1 MICRSGD
8 LILCSGRELM
18 SGTINFGISD
28 TFSHL
33 SIAVRMKEGKF
44 LDSSSEEGDL
54 YFLEFNGS
62 LRYCHYTKKVKSG
75 LTISSFEEMKRM
87 YELIAVC
94 SLKDKIVTSS
104 NAEKYVKDM
113 IDKPFDSKPINFLSH
128 WLKIDVGR
136 KRGQGF
142 TCVSATD
149 LFYNQIGIYT
159 PYRIYNPK
167 EFRLLPYFK
176 EAKIIY
182 CDKSKASLKFELFFF
197 LLLSLIIILLFYL
210 MKPRTVATV
219 L

>member
-44 LDSSSEEGDL
+44 
-54 YFLEFNGS
+54 
-62 LRYCHYTKKVKSG
+62 CHYTKKVKSG